1 MQVELAGDAPGGVL
15 GGVLAAL
22 RAHRDDPEL
31 VTIALCLLGLLG
43 KVSKV
48 RKSMP

>member
-1 MQVELAGDAPGGVL
+1 MQVELARDAPGGVL

-22 RAHRDDPEL
+22 RTHRDDQEL
-31 VTIALCLLGLLG
+31 VIIALSLIGLLG

-48 RKSMP
+48 E